1 LVKQPD
7 KRIDPLKIDKFL
19 PNMISTSFMDRERY
33 DYRVTQFRKEKPQEY
48 LQQKLALVN
57 DSSNFKNVVDTH
69 FINRKRTK

>member
-1 LVKQPD
+1 
-7 KRIDPLKIDKFL
+7 
-19 PNMISTSFMDRERY
+19 MISTSFMDRERY

-57 DSSNFKNVVDTH
+57 DLSNFKNVVDTH